1 MSSQVSANDLA
12 AHRNKLIEMRRDFA
26 NLHEQVS
33 VVIRG
38 DSDAGTRAM
47 IDGILGKLDYDT
59 ITTMINDQI
68 NIISRV
74 LDTCVLD
81 WPPKTIPCSH
91 KEVQE

>member
-12 AHRNKLIEMRRDFA
+12 AHRNKLIEIRRDFA

-33 VVIRG
+33 DVIRG

-81 WPPKTIPCSH
+81 WPPKTISCSR